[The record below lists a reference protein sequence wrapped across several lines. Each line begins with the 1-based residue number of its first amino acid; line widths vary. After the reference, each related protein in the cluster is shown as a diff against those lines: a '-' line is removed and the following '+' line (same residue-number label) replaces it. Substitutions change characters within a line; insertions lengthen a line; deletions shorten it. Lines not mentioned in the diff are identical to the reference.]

1 MKRETSQEEI
11 INKAIKFQLEG
22 NISEAAKYYQFCLNS
37 GFVDHRVFSN
47 YGLILRSL
55 GKLKEAEILIK
66 KAIQLKPD
74 FVNNYNNLGII
85 LRDLKKLEEAE
96 TIQRKA
102 IELRPDIAEIHC
114 NLGNIFAD
122 LGNLQDAEISI
133 RTAIELKPDLVEAHY
148 SLGTI
153 LTDLGK
159 LQDTISLSKS
169 TLDLKSITP
178 GDRLIAS
185 LRITIACLLQEDFSG
200 TLFYLNKTNKLINQG
215 AVSSIK
221 NEKTKSHTL
230 TFSRFISA
238 LSSQFDKNDSS
249 TKKIPHFGDS
259 HCLSFAHQIL
269 SLSSQKKKIQPVLIT
284 GAKAWHFANNK
295 NNRWKDSLT
304 QQMKNYTDTEDVFI
318 SFGEIDCRKDQGIL
332 SFSMKKN
339 KKISDVC
346 NETVKSFINY
356 MEITLS
362 SNYAK
367 RYYFGI
373 PAPTINKNTKDKL
386 DKKRIEIIKIYN
398 SILKQEVLARGCFF
412 VDVYSLTSNEN
423 GENNNIYMCDDFH
436 LSPKGL
442 SILFKNSLHK
452 P

>member
-1 MKRETSQEEI
+1 
-11 INKAIKFQLEG
+11 
-22 NISEAAKYYQFCLNS
+22 
-37 GFVDHRVFSN
+37 
-47 YGLILRSL
+47 
-55 GKLKEAEILIK
+55 
-66 KAIQLKPD
+66 
-74 FVNNYNNLGII
+74 
-85 LRDLKKLEEAE
+85 
-96 TIQRKA
+96 
-102 IELRPDIAEIHC
+102 
-114 NLGNIFAD
+114 
-122 LGNLQDAEISI
+122 
-133 RTAIELKPDLVEAHY
+133 
-148 SLGTI
+148 
-153 LTDLGK
+153 
-159 LQDTISLSKS
+159 
-169 TLDLKSITP
+169 
-178 GDRLIAS
+178 
-185 LRITIACLLQEDFSG
+185 
-200 TLFYLNKTNKLINQG
+200 
-215 AVSSIK
+215 
-221 NEKTKSHTL
+221 
-230 TFSRFISA
+230 
-238 LSSQFDKNDSS
+238 
-249 TKKIPHFGDS
+249 
-259 HCLSFAHQIL
+259 
-269 SLSSQKKKIQPVLIT
+269 
-284 GAKAWHFANNK
+284 
-295 NNRWKDSLT
+295 
-304 QQMKNYTDTEDVFI
+304 MKNYTDTEDVFI